1 MNAQQAPHAP
11 AGRIL
16 AVASGKGGVGKTF
29 ISASLAQAFARRGER
44 VLVFDGDLGMAN
56 VDVQLGLTPPHDLS
70 AVVTGERELKDAVTP
85 AMGGAGAGG
94 FDVIAG
100 RSGSGAM
107 AGISKEEAASLA
119 AALAGLSLK
128 YDRVLVDLAAGV
140 EPSLM
145 RLCMSADDV
154 LVVLMDEP
162 TSMTDAYAFV
172 KMLRLRDDSA
182 EPFVALNMSETFN
195 QARGAYEGFAKTCTT
210 FLGFT
215 PEYAGTVRRD
225 SRAKDA
231 IRRQKP
237 LFERA
242 PDSQAAGDV
251 SRLAAFLAGDPAARA
266 A

>member
-1 MNAQQAPHAP
+1 MITPFPRPP
-11 AGRIL
+11 AGRVL

-29 ISASLAQAFARRGER
+29 VSASLAQAFARRGER

-56 VDVQLGLTPPHDLS
+56 VDVQLGLTPPCDLG
-70 AVVTGERELKDAVTP
+70 AVVTGEIALEDAVTP
-85 AMGGAGAGG
+85 AMGGAGEGG

-107 AGISKEEAASLA
+107 AGLSKDEAASLA
-119 AALAGLSLK
+119 AGLAALSLK

-140 EPSLM
+140 EPALM
-145 RLCMSADDV
+145 RLAMSADDV

-172 KMLRLRDDSA
+172 KMLRLRDESA
-182 EPFVALNMSETFN
+182 EPFVALNMSESAR
-195 QARGAYEGFAKTCTT
+195 QARGAYEGFAKTCGN

-215 PEYAGTVRRD
+215 PQFAGAVRRD
-225 SRAKDA
+225 KAAKDA

-242 PDSQAAGDV
+242 PGCDAAQDIET
-251 SRLAAFLAGDPAARA
+251 LAAFLAGDPAAKA